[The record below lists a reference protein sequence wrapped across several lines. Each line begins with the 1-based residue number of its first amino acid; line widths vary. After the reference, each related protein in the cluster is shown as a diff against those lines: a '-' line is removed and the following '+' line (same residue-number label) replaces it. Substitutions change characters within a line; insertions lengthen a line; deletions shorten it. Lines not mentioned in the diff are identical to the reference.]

1 MLAIRIRRFVLLA
14 AALALAPALN
24 TIAHADPVFS
34 TKPTAVCVSAATT
47 ASPSLS
53 GSAVL
58 ECVGNASQA
67 CINTPGGDS
76 TMGMMDCLQQ
86 ELDYWDKK
94 LNAAYAKRLAI
105 AKKYDAQLVS
115 PPNATENIEDS
126 LRKMQRAW
134 ISFRDASCIYEQSQW
149 MGGTGAGPAGT
160 SCYMEE
166 TARQAL
172 KLEGW
177 WSQ

>member
-1 MLAIRIRRFVLLA
+1 MLAIRMRRFVLLA

-34 TKPTAVCVSAATT
+34 TKATAVCVAAATT
-47 ASPSLS
+47 DSPSLS
-53 GSAVL
+53 GFAVL
-58 ECVGNASQA
+58 ECVGDASQA
-67 CINTPGGDS
+67 CMNTPGGDS

-86 ELDYWDKK
+86 ELGYWDKK

-105 AKKYDAQLVS
+105 AKKHDAQMAS
-115 PPNATENIEDS
+115 PSNATESIEDS

-149 MGGTGAGPAGT
+149 MDGTGAGPAGT
-160 SCYMEE
+160 ACRMEE